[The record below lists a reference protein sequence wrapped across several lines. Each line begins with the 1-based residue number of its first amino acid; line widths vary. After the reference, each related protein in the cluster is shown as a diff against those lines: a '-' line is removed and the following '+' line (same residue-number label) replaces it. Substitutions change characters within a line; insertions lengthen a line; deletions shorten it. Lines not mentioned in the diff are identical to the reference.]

1 MRKFAPS
8 AASSRSRLA
17 LALSLSLLA
26 LSASAADLR
35 LVKEPAKIAG
45 VFASTAKVRVLN
57 VWALWCVPCV
67 AEMPDLRAIDEAF
80 GRDVAIAGVNLD
92 DMIPDAKSQ
101 DTAAFLDKQRIAFPN
116 VYYTGNLDEL
126 ADHLRFNGEIP
137 VTIVY
142 DRKGKELWRHQGRLN
157 RNETIARL
165 RETLRRI
172 R

>member
-8 AASSRSRLA
+8 VASSLSA
-17 LALSLSLLA
+17 LALSLGLFA

-35 LVKEPAKIAG
+35 PVKEPEKIAG
-45 VFASTAKVRVLN
+45 VFASTAKLRVLN

-80 GRDVAIAGVNLD
+80 GNDVAMAGVNLD
-92 DMIPDAKSQ
+92 DMIPDAKPK